1 MAVVTSRATSRDV
14 RVFSRGPLVK
24 VLHLT
29 TWKRAPK
36 CMQVFI
42 EKILAQ

>member
-1 MAVVTSRATSRDV
+1 
-14 RVFSRGPLVK
+14 LVK

-29 TWKRAPK
+29 TWTRAPK